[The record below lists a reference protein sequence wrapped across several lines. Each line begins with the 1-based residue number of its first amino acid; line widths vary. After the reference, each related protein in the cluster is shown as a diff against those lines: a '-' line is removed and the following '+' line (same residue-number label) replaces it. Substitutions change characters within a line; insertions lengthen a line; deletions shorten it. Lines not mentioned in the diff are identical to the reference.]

1 MDTDELTQRIP
12 PEVIADLVSMAWQT
26 FVGECYM
33 EPVEPEPLLDR
44 ADIVC
49 SSISIG
55 GPWSATLLLFC
66 TTELARRTTAT
77 LLGIEPD
84 EVETADVHDIVG
96 ELANI
101 IGGNIKGFVSDSVG
115 EWSLS
120 LPVVSA
126 GMHTVPGSRLATAIE
141 FMCDGQLLGCQI
153 REHA

>member
-33 EPVEPEPLLDR
+33 EPVEPESLPDG

-66 TTELARRTTAT
+66 SAELAASTTAAV
-77 LLGIEPD
+77 LGMEPD
-84 EVETADVHDIVG
+84 EVEQADVHDIVG

-101 IGGNIKGFVSDSVG
+101 IGGNIKGFVSDSSG

-126 GMHTVPGSRLATAIE
+126 GMHTVPGSRLATEIA
-141 FMCDGQLLGCQI
+141 FRCDGQLLGCQI

>member
-12 PEVIADLVSMAWQT
+12 PEVVADLVSMAWQT

-33 EPVEPEPLLDR
+33 EPIDPLAP
-44 ADIVC
+44 ADNDTLIC

-66 TTELARRTTAT
+66 TTELASRTTAT
-77 LLGIEPD
+77 VLGMEPG
-84 EVETADVHDIVG
+84 EVESADMRDIVG

-101 IGGNIKGFVSDSVG
+101 VGGNLKGFVSDG
-115 EWSLS
+115 AGDWSLS

-126 GMHTVPGSRLATAIE
+126 GMHTVPGSRLATAIA
-141 FMCDGQLLGCQI
+141 FQCDGQLLGCQI